1 MERITRLRVQILVAI
16 FGLIIAFFA
25 FKLYDLQIIE
35 TGGNTDN
42 TTTFTTKT
50 RVKAARGDI
59 LDRNGNL
66 LVSNRASYDLVIN
79 HFVLITASG
88 TSDHLYRLVKRC
100 EEAGVT
106 YEDSFPISRS
116 RPFTYTLDEM
126 NSTRQGYFQRYLSY
140 LGGLDSDITAPVLV
154 DLLRQRYELPAQW
167 TDEEARAVLGLWYE
181 LDLRRCVDTL
191 SNYVFKADVNDEDL
205 AAIAEL
211 NIPGLNVE
219 ASTVREYNTK
229 YAAHILGYVGPMTA
243 EQWEDYKDNE
253 DYSMDSHIGQD
264 GIEKA
269 FEEYLHGVDG
279 WRLDTVATDGTLIS
293 SKYITEPKAGSNVE
307 LTIDINLQRQAED
320 LLAATM
326 ENLRVTE
333 EEAEQLKADGVE
345 TLPDGH
351 DAEGAAVVSI
361 DTRTGGVLVCASYPT
376 YDLSTFFENYKEI
389 LETENDP
396 LFNRALQGTYPPGST
411 YKMSMVVASIQAGLI
426 SSSTPIYDAGVFSK
440 YAPGFAPKCLLYSS
454 KRSSHGSINAAEAL
468 QVSCNYFFYDLGD
481 RIGLKSMDDTAKAMG
496 LGEKTGVELA
506 EKIGYRANEETKKK
520 LYKGDTAKFFQADK
534 ISAAIGQADNRFTPM
549 QLCVYASTLA
559 NKGTRYKA
567 TFLSRV
573 VSADYRQL
581 LLRSEKTIA
590 HQMDI
595 SDDAYVAYST
605 GMNLVTKYTNLSGTA
620 AKIFNTYPIEI
631 CAKTGTAQTG
641 SNVSSDHGAFVCYAP
656 MAEPE
661 IAIAIYG
668 EKAGHGSSMAEVAK
682 GILDVYFEVGEA
694 GEVPVYENQAS

>member
-1 MERITRLRVQILVAI
+1 MERITRLRVQILVVI

-35 TGGNTDN
+35 TGGSTDN

-106 YEDSFPISRS
+106 YEDSFPISRT
-116 RPFTYTLDEM
+116 RPFTYTLDQM
-126 NSTRQGYFQRYLSY
+126 NSTRQSYFQRYLSY

-154 DLLRQRYELPAQW
+154 ELLRQRYELPAEW

-191 SNYVFKADVNDEDL
+191 SNYVFKADVSDEEL

-243 EQWEDYKDNE
+243 EQWEEYKDNE

-279 WRLDTVATDGTLIS
+279 WRLDTVTTDGTLVS
-293 SKYITEPKAGSNVE
+293 SEYITEPKAGANVE

-320 LLAATM
+320 LLAETM
-326 ENLRVTE
+326 EQLRVSE
-333 EEAEQLKADGVE
+333 EEAETLDY
-345 TLPDGH
+345 LPDGH
-351 DAEGAAVVSI
+351 DAEGAAVVAM
-361 DTRTGGVLVCASYPT
+361 DTQTGGVLVCASYPT
-376 YDLSTFFENYKEI
+376 YDLSTFFENYDEI
-389 LETENDP
+389 LEADFDP

-411 YKMSMVVASIQAGLI
+411 YKMSMVVAAIDAGLI
-426 SSSTPIYDAGVFSK
+426 SSSSTIYDAGVFSK

-454 KRSSHGSINAAEAL
+454 KRASHGTITAAEAL

-481 RIGLKSMDDTAKAMG
+481 RIGLKTMDDTAKALG
-496 LGEKTGVELA
+496 LGEKSGVELA
-506 EKIGYRANEETKKK
+506 EKTGYRANEETKKK
-520 LYKGDTAKFFQADK
+520 LYKGEAAKFFQADK

-573 VSADYRQL
+573 VSADYRQQM
-581 LLRSEKTIA
+581 LRSEKTIVNRLE
-590 HQMDI
+590 I
-595 SDDAYVAYST
+595 SDDAYTAYST
-605 GMNLVTKYTNLSGTA
+605 GMNLVTKYTNLNGTA
-620 AKIFNTYPIEI
+620 AKLFSTYPIEV

-641 SNVSSDHGAFVCYAP
+641 IRNTSDNGAFICYAP

-661 IAIAIYG
+661 IAIAVYG